1 MNDFCCLPT
10 TLPPGCKTNLVH
22 SPEKIKMKMHSIIC
36 HMFQVTLAIKFFR
49 FQHVGIYLFQ
59 GQDLKCLNL
68 FLPAVLVVLA
78 ILGFSLFLFF
88 FSFFV
93 FTYFFLLLGF
103 SLLMQ
108 EKQATF
114 TNQVSGGEELE
125 KSSSHNHEDNGFL
138 NHQTQAVKCYD
149 T

>member
-93 FTYFFLLLGF
+93 FTYFFLLGF